1 MGRVESRHVNSALI
15 PDAQVQAPSG
25 KAFDPQRPALVFLH
39 GIGGRASGWAP
50 VMAVCAEAGWSCL
63 AWDMPGYGNSPLIS
77 PYDFDALSDALS
89 ALLRARGVQR
99 AVLVGHS
106 MGGMVALQHWCRHA
120 EQVAGLV
127 LVASSPAFGNG
138 SGEFQQRFVA
148 ARLAPLDAGQTLAD
162 LAPQLVPTMLA
173 PNAADS
179 VREAAAACMGSIGND
194 AYRAALNAL
203 VQFEQRAALATI
215 TVPTLCVAG
224 ELDQTSAP
232 AVVERMAS
240 KIHGAAY
247 VCMPGVNHL
256 LTFEQPQAFAQHV
269 LDFCQTHFE
278 QEAA

>member
-1 MGRVESRHVNSALI
+1 MNSALT
-15 PDAQVQAPSG
+15 PDALVQAPSG
-25 KAFDPQRPALVFLH
+25 KHFDAVRPALVFLH
-39 GIGGRASGWAP
+39 GIGGRSFGWAP
-50 VMAVCAEAGWSCL
+50 VMAPCADAGWCCL
-63 AWDMPGYGNSPLIS
+63 AWDMPGYGDSPLIE
-77 PYDFDALSDALS
+77 PYDFDGLSDALA

-106 MGGMVALQHWCRHA
+106 MGGMVALQHWSRHA

-138 SGEFQQRFVA
+138 TGEFQQRFVA

-173 PNAADS
+173 PEAETS
-179 VREAAAACMGSIGND
+179 VHDAAAACMGSISND
-194 AYRAALNAL
+194 AYRAALHAL
-203 VQFEQRAALATI
+203 VQFEQRAALSSI
-215 TVPTLCVAG
+215 SVPTLCVAG

-240 KIHGAAY
+240 KIKGARY

-278 QEAA
+278 QEAV

>member
-1 MGRVESRHVNSALI
+1 MNSALT
-15 PDAQVQAPSG
+15 PDALVQAPSG
-25 KAFDPQRPALVFLH
+25 SAFDASRPALVFLH

-50 VMAVCAEAGWSCL
+50 VMAACAEAGWSCL
-63 AWDMPGYGNSPLIS
+63 AWDMPGYGDSPLIS
-77 PYDFDALSDALS
+77 PYDFDGLSDALA
-89 ALLRARGVQR
+89 ALLRARGVRR

-106 MGGMVALQHWCRHA
+106 MGGMVALQHWARHA

-148 ARLAPLDAGQTLAD
+148 ARLAPLDAGQSLAD
-162 LAPQLVPTMLA
+162 LAPKLVPTMLA
-173 PNAADS
+173 PKHEPA
-179 VREAAAACMGSIGND
+179 VREAAQACMGSISND
-194 AYRAALNAL
+194 AYRAALHAL

-224 ELDQTSAP
+224 ELDQTSSP

-240 KIHGAAY
+240 KIAGARY

-256 LTFEQPQAFAQHV
+256 LTFEQPQAFAQLL
-269 LDFCQTHFE
+269 LDFGHTHFD
-278 QEAA
+278 QEAQP